1 MKKEITFTAKQ
12 VGERVKE
19 RRTELNLTM
28 PELGKRIGVNKST
41 IQRYEADGVD
51 PKRTMIIN
59 GLAEALLTTPE
70 WLTGLSE
77 DKEYDSRPLCEKDL
91 EEHIKKYIDT
101 VSTVVNGEPHQQLL
115 TTFLG
120 KMIDLYS
127 VLCYHFSDAMAEV
140 DRVAEDE
147 GLKQSLRRY
156 AIESGEVDRVAEDEG
171 LKQSLRRYAIESGA
185 ITERVYHKEME
196 APIEDMKR
204 FLDGI
209 LHIYDEGRTAVKMGD
224 LFGIVAEAEA
234 RLAEKE

>member
-1 MKKEITFTAKQ
+1 MFRF
-12 VGERVKE
+12 VGTPAGFPWRDCSKRYC
-19 RRTELNLTM
+19 RRYD
-28 PELGKRIGVNKST
+28 RWH
-41 IQRYEADGVD
+41 
-51 PKRTMIIN
+51 IN

-77 DKEYDSRPLCEKDL
+77 DKEYDSRTLCEKDL
-91 EEHIKKYIDT
+91 EEHIKKYIDI

-127 VLCYHFSDAMAEV
+127 VLCYHFSDAMA
-140 DRVAEDE
+140 
-147 GLKQSLRRY
+147 
-156 AIESGEVDRVAEDEG
+156 EVDRVAEDEG

-209 LHIYDEGRTAVKMGD
+209 LHIYDEGRTAVKMSD

>member
-1 MKKEITFTAKQ
+1 MKEEITFTAKQ

-77 DKEYDSRPLCEKDL
+77 EKEYDSRTLCSKEM
-91 EEHIKKYIDT
+91 EEHIKKYLDT
-101 VSTVVNGEPHQQLL
+101 VSSAVKDEPHQQFL

-127 VLCYHFSDAMAEV
+127 VLCHHFALACAEV

-147 GLKQSLRRY
+147 GLKQSL
-156 AIESGEVDRVAEDEG
+156 
-171 LKQSLRRYAIESGA
+171 KRYAIESGA
-185 ITERVYHKEME
+185 ITERVYRKEME
-196 APIEDMKR
+196 LPVEDMKR

-209 LHIYDEGRTAVKMGD
+209 LHIYDEGRTKVSMGD

-234 RLAEKE
+234 RLTEKENSVAP

>member
-1 MKKEITFTAKQ
+1 MKKEIEFTAKQ

-59 GLAEALLTTPE
+59 GLADALLTTPE

-77 DKEYDSRPLCEKDL
+77 EKEYDARTLCQKDI
-91 EEHIKKYIDT
+91 EEHIKKYLDT
-101 VSTVVNGEPHQQLL
+101 VSSTVSGEPHQQLL
-115 TTFLG
+115 ATFLG

-127 VLCYHFSDAMAEV
+127 VLCHYFANAMAEV

-147 GLKQSLRRY
+147 GLKQSIMRY
-156 AIESGEVDRVAEDEG
+156 AIEVG
-171 LKQSLRRYAIESGA
+171 AIE
-185 ITERVYHKEME
+185 ERVYRKEME
-196 APIEDMKR
+196 IPIEDMKR
-204 FLDGI
+204 FSDGI
-209 LHIYDEGRTAVKMGD
+209 LHIYDEGRTKVSMGD
-224 LFGIVAEAEA
+224 LFGIVTEAEN
-234 RLAEKE
+234 RLAEKENSVAP

>member
-77 DKEYDSRPLCEKDL
+77 DKEYDSRTLCEKDL
-91 EEHIKKYIDT
+91 EEHIKKYIDI

-156 AIESGEVDRVAEDEG
+156 AIESG
-171 LKQSLRRYAIESGA
+171 A

-204 FLDGI
+204 VLAGI
-209 LHIYDEGRTAVKMGD
+209 LHIYDEGRAAGMESE
-224 LFGIVAEAEA
+224 LYGIEAEAEA

>member
-1 MKKEITFTAKQ
+1 MKEEITFTAKQ

-19 RRTELNLTM
+19 RRLELNLTM

-77 DKEYDSRPLCEKDL
+77 EKEYDTKTLCQRDIES
-91 EEHIKKYIDT
+91 HIAKYLDS
-101 VSTVVNGEPHQQLL
+101 VSVVQGEPHQQLL

-127 VLCYHFSDAMAEV
+127 ELCYHFADAMAEV
-140 DRVAEDE
+140 DRVAAGE
-147 GLKQSLRRY
+147 GLKESLM
-156 AIESGEVDRVAEDEG
+156 
-171 LKQSLRRYAIESGA
+171 RYAIESGA
-185 ITERVYHKEME
+185 ITEKVYHNEME

-209 LHIYDEGRTAVKMGD
+209 LRIYDEGRIKVSMSE
-224 LFGIVAEAEA
+224 LFGIVTAAE
-234 RLAEKE
+234 EKLSEKKNSVAP

>member
-12 VGERVKE
+12 VGERIKE

-77 DKEYDSRPLCEKDL
+77 DKEYDTKTLCQRDIEAHITKYL
-91 EEHIKKYIDT
+91 ES
-101 VSTVVNGEPHQQLL
+101 VSVVKGEPHQQLL
-115 TTFLG
+115 TSFLG

-127 VLCYHFSDAMAEV
+127 VLCYHWSDAMAEI
-140 DRVAEDE
+140 DKVAEDE
-147 GLKQSLRRY
+147 GLKESLMRY
-156 AIESGEVDRVAEDEG
+156 AIEVGS
-171 LKQSLRRYAIESGA
+171 IE
-185 ITERVYHKEME
+185 ERVYRKEME

-209 LHIYDEGRTAVKMGD
+209 LHIYDEGRTKVSMGD
-224 LFGIVAEAEA
+224 LFGIVTAAED
-234 RLAEKE
+234 RLTEKKNSVAP